1 MWRGVERNELIFTST
16 ECGKFLSY
24 SSGGLSLSFHYKA
37 GQNEVSVFCDMNRLL
52 YFVMGFF

>member
-1 MWRGVERNELIFTST
+1 MNLFLLI
-16 ECGKFLSY
+16 LSVGSSY
-24 SSGGLSLSFHYKA
+24 PISSGGLSLSFHYKA